1 MFAETQFLQTL
12 LQNYCIYFKKIYFL
26 KNFSLKKFIFLED
39 FFPHFMGYT
48 KNNYNYKKNKKYNFL
63 LYIKIKSLFL
73 VNF

>member
-48 KNNYNYKKNKKYNFL
+48 KNNYNYKKK
-63 LYIKIKSLFL
+63 
-73 VNF
+73 